1 MQKCRSADVQKC
13 GVCTSVSCVRF
24 PRKACRKLS
33 IMFRFIYCYVHRYL
47 LFIETTIKMVS
58 GTDYS
63 VYHDEEEGIRKEQ
76 ERKIVE
82 EGK

>member
-1 MQKCRSADVQKC
+1 MCID
-13 GVCTSVSCVRF
+13 
-24 PRKACRKLS
+24 
-33 IMFRFIYCYVHRYL
+33 IYCKVDITFYRNY
-47 LFIETTIKMVS
+47 TIKMVS

>member
-1 MQKCRSADVQKC
+1 M
-13 GVCTSVSCVRF
+13 
-24 PRKACRKLS
+24 LS

-47 LFIETTIKMVS
+47 LFIETAIKMVS